1 MATEAGPLPPLK
13 ARIQHCFLPP
23 FQLLAA
29 RLRQDWASKQHFPDS
44 HGTLKKRL
52 SLYGMTFQTLYTGN
66 KKQKKNFEGVLSW
79 WPVLCNWHFGEGK
92 VGKEEGEH
100 VSLIID
106 LGWTPT
112 PQVNIVH
119 GRKNCR
125 IRMSDKKAEGP
136 GNTLHLCSFRP
147 CCREVQFSGGSLK
160 KMVCVHLHCKHV
172 LWLVVKQMVSPL
184 IPQWLALKESSEAK
198 PHPNHRPKLCVWLMR
213 EQEDVDQRKARQQF
227 QDTRLHTKSSGAD
240 CILETVPTYPRGTE
254 QSAA

>member
-1 MATEAGPLPPLK
+1 MEWHSK
-13 ARIQHCFLPP
+13 HCT
-23 FQLLAA
+23 Q
-29 RLRQDWASKQHFPDS
+29 
-44 HGTLKKRL
+44 GT
-52 SLYGMTFQTLYTGN
+52 

-172 LWLVVKQMVSPL
+172 LWLVVKQMVSPS
-184 IPQWLALKESSEAK
+184 IPQWLALRESSEAK

-227 QDTRLHTKSSGAD
+227 QDTRLHTKSSGTD